1 MQTGQWVRRGSTI
14 TLDYTGPSPG
24 QSPEGEL
31 FLSDLVSNLGTWAK
45 QGASYVGSRFGAPA
59 MAPPQRRPAPS
70 VTRPRAAP
78 AAPIQRSETR
88 LPVAE
93 SVLTSLLPVFSDYTY
108 NFQAVRYP
116 WAIPGVSLPLAPP
129 KLINCCTFVEALVV
143 RAWANTH
150 GAAFLW
156 NSRRHSQ
163 MMISTGDDLY
173 SPVTAVIESEM
184 GTAVPAGQP
193 PTTWCVAQGW
203 RTSTS
208 GHTFIILA
216 RHAPSDRVL
225 TLEANQAYSLNGVG
239 YRKLG
244 NLRNFP
250 GCRPPARW
258 WENPAAPLWRDIV
271 AGYAKGLKVAKLNV
285 LNPSWAGLPA

>member
-1 MQTGQWVRRGSTI
+1 MQTGQWVRQGSTI
-14 TLDYTGPSPG
+14 TLDNTGPSAGP
-24 QSPEGEL
+24 SPENEL
-31 FLSDLVSNLGTWAK
+31 FLSDLYSNLSGWAK
-45 QGASYVGSRFGAPA
+45 QGASYIGSGFGSPA
-59 MAPPQRRPAPS
+59 VVPTQPRTAPS
-70 VTRPRAAP
+70 APPRAAP
-78 AAPIQRSETR
+78 TAPTPRSETR
-88 LPVAE
+88 LPVPE
-93 SVLTSLLPVFSDYTY
+93 SALSALLPVFSDYTY
-108 NFQAVRYP
+108 NFQSVRYP

-163 MMISTGDDLY
+163 MMISTGDDLF

-193 PTTWCVAQGW
+193 PTAWCVAQGW

-244 NLRNFP
+244 NLRDFP

-258 WENPAAPLWRDIV
+258 WENSAAPLWRDIV
-271 AGYAKGLKVAKLNV
+271 ATYANGLKLAKLNV
-285 LNPSWAGLPA
+285 LGPSWAGLPA